1 MKKNITIS
9 YDEEQ
14 LCALRLFAEQKDIC
28 LEEELTETVDGLYQK
43 HVPANVRAY
52 LDMKADGA
60 KPKKKAQPAAD
71 APAGEA

>member
-14 LCALRLFAEQKDIC
+14 LCALRLFAEQKGIC

-43 HVPANVRAY
+43 YVPANVRAY
-52 LDMKADGA
+52 LDMKAEGA
-60 KPKKKAQPAAD
+60 KPKKKAQPVAD
-71 APAGEA
+71 VPTGEA

>member
-14 LCALRLFAEQKDIC
+14 LCALRLFAEQKGIC
-28 LEEELTETVDGLYQK
+28 LEKELTETVDGLYQK

-60 KPKKKAQPAAD
+60 KPKKKTQPAAD
-71 APAGEA
+71 APVGEA